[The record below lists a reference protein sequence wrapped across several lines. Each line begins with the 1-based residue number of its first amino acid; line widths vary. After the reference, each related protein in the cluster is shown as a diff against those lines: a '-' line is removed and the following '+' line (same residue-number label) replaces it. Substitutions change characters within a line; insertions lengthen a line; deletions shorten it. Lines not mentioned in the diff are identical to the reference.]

1 MKKLKLKTKNHSL
14 KVKAF
19 EFHTTGLLFSFCIF
33 CLSAS
38 LGYAQ
43 NSSKQLPTQV
53 NKKQGHLLIAK
64 NPTTELEHQLW
75 QARISNLKD
84 RKPSISKSELYRII
98 EKIRSV
104 KFEQQAE
111 SAESLIVIEPA
122 QKTEPKKAEAEL
134 KGPFSSKR
142 QDEKQS
148 LAGQITNQT
157 LEIFER
163 LSQQPQQLK
172 NPFGL
177 AEILFGN
184 GSLRESA
191 KCYQEALDR
200 MAANKD
206 KRHEEKAWVLFQ
218 IGNCLRNTDQ
228 PAAIKMYQQL
238 IAKYPDSPWA
248 DLAKAR
254 SKLINWY
261 QQDKPRKL
269 VAENRF

>member
-1 MKKLKLKTKNHSL
+1 MRKLKLKTKNHNL
-14 KVKAF
+14 RVKAF
-19 EFHTTGLLFSFCIF
+19 EFYTTGLLFSFFIF

-84 RKPSISKSELYRII
+84 RKPNISKSELYRII
-98 EKIRSV
+98 KKIRSV

-111 SAESLIVIEPA
+111 SAESLIVIEPTP
-122 QKTEPKKAEAEL
+122 KTETKKAEAEP
-134 KGPFSSKR
+134 KSPFSSKR

-206 KRHEEKAWVLFQ
+206 KRDEERAWVLFQ

-228 PAAIKMYQQL
+228 PAAIEMYQQL
-238 IAKYPDSPWA
+238 I
-248 DLAKAR
+248 
-254 SKLINWY
+254 
-261 QQDKPRKL
+261 
-269 VAENRF
+269 